1 MMVMTQLVR
10 SKAKSLCSV
19 GPMAANH
26 LWTLATTAKKTFPR
40 EDLKRDWNNRGRRE
54 RERERKQREKEKERD
69 EWERHQTTFCG
80 FNGCWFGKMAEKVKK
95 KPDFLKG
102 RHQIGKLIFKWREKN
117 FSHYWTKITLPNF
130 FLITELFW
138 FFEILSGLVF
148 DDVRIVLVGL
158 G

>member
-1 MMVMTQLVR
+1 MTQLVR

-54 RERERKQREKEKERD
+54 RERKQREKEKERD

-95 KPDFLKG
+95 T
-102 RHQIGKLIFKWREKN
+102 LIFWKEGTKLESWFLNGEKKT
-117 FSHYWTKITLPNF
+117 SATIEQKLLYPNF